1 MGKKQDRSPPSFQ
14 DRRGWMDGIM
24 DGWVIFFSSYTFSTL
39 HWRCYFLA
47 IAPRK
52 PCTSHPKKD
61 FLVSSTPSFTVGYR
75 MKWTQKLNPNSTFH
89 SIQLKCFAITRLVF
103 INFKGNFVVVTE
115 CDQILS
121 TSSCKVIE
129 TVPYMARLIFVI
141 AMGGSVIL
149 DASAWVRVFFFFR
162 GISLKKENRLKSS
175 RKECYIK
182 LWILFSSG
190 CLDLENPTHFILNV
204 TVDTRSWWWHHHHFQ
219 PTEITPLSPGRV
231 RESQILFLLVFF

>member
-1 MGKKQDRSPPSFQ
+1 
-14 DRRGWMDGIM
+14 M
-24 DGWVIFFSSYTFSTL
+24 DGWNHGRMSNFFFILHVFHFTLALLFLGYRTQKTL
-39 HWRCYFLA
+39 HEPPQKGLSSQQHSFL
-47 IAPRK
+47 
-52 PCTSHPKKD
+52 
-61 FLVSSTPSFTVGYR
+61 YR
-75 MKWTQKLNPNSTFH
+75 WISDERNTKIESRTHTFH
-89 SIQLKCFAITRLVF
+89 SIQLKSFAITRLVF

-231 RESQILFLLVFF
+231 RESQILFLLFFF